1 MRYEMAIS
9 TAITSIPEHLKKVS
23 KKQAI
28 AQARA
33 ELYNKLPKEN
43 FLAIEFD
50 YNKSIVLPYDEGLT
64 LVACLKNAELLDEP
78 YSKAKTITG
87 FQSNYFKTRILSR
100 KEYEDIKI
108 AALLGVTVEELNREE
123 EEPVPF

>member
-1 MRYEMAIS
+1 MRYDMSLNVIPPAI
-9 TAITSIPEHLKKVS
+9 KRMS
-23 KKQAI
+23 KKEAA

-33 ELYNKLPKEN
+33 ELYNKMPKEN
-43 FLAIEFD
+43 FLAIDFD
-50 YNKSIVLPYDEGLT
+50 YNKSIVLPYDEGLRF
-64 LVACLKNAELLDEP
+64 VACLKNAELLDEP

-108 AALLGVTVEELNREE
+108 AALLGITVEELNSEE
-123 EEPVPF
+123 EERMAA

>member
-1 MRYEMAIS
+1 MS
-9 TAITSIPEHLKKVS
+9 ITTIPESMKKLS
-23 KKQAI
+23 KKSAV

-33 ELYNKLPKEN
+33 ELYNKMPKEN
-43 FLAIEFD
+43 FLAVEYD
-50 YNKSIVLPYDEGLT
+50 YNKSIVLPYDEGLKF
-64 LVACLKNAELLDEP
+64 VACLKNAEVLEEP

-108 AALLGVTVEELNREE
+108 AALLGIPVEELYKEE
-123 EEPVPF
+123 EELTTA